1 MRQGSSGRRPRGR
14 PHRKQHLSPRSQ
26 TFDSSGPEGRVRG
39 NAHQVYEKYLA
50 LARDATAS
58 GDRIAAE
65 GFYQFAEH
73 YYRVVNDSTDPNS
86 EGSSRRFDQR
96 RDQGTGEQPDIQP
109 PASQG
114 AGRGERQ
121 PTNGAARSDGTP
133 VDAGQAEGAKVDGE
147 ATEAPAS
154 AIAVG
159 DGEEQPE
166 VKAAPKRR
174 APRRRKAPAGNG
186 AAPAEPEAKSK
197 EAAGDDGETEPV
209 TP

>member
-1 MRQGSSGRRPRGR
+1 
-14 PHRKQHLSPRSQ
+14 
-26 TFDSSGPEGRVRG
+26 
-39 NAHQVYEKYLA
+39 
-50 LARDATAS
+50 LARDATAA

-73 YYRVVNDSTDPNS
+73 YFRVVNDSTDPHS
-86 EGSSRRFDQR
+86 EGSSRRSDQR
-96 RDQGTGEQPDIQP
+96 RDQHSGEQPDIQP
-109 PASQG
+109 PQG
-114 AGRGERQ
+114 AGRGDGKPAMP
-121 PTNGAARSDGTP
+121 PTNGAARSDGALA
-133 VDAGQAEGAKVDGE
+133 DAGQVDGAQADGVRAE
-147 ATEAPAS
+147 AAAS

-186 AAPAEPEAKSK
+186 AAPAEPEAETK

>member
-50 LARDATAS
+50 LARDATAA

-86 EGSSRRFDQR
+86 EGSRRYDQR
-96 RDQGTGEQPDIQP
+96 RDQGSGEQPDIQP

-121 PTNGAARSDGTP
+121 PTNGAARSDGPSADTP
-133 VDAGQAEGAKVDGE
+133 QVDGTAAE
-147 ATEAPAS
+147 AAAS

-159 DGEEQPE
+159 DEQPE

-174 APRRRKAPAGNG
+174 APRRRKAPSGNG
-186 AAPAEPEAKSK
+186 TAPAEPEAKTK
-197 EAAGDDGETEPV
+197 ESAGDDGETEPV

>member
-1 MRQGSSGRRPRGR
+1 M
-14 PHRKQHLSPRSQ
+14 
-26 TFDSSGPEGRVRG
+26 
-39 NAHQVYEKYLA
+39 
-50 LARDATAS
+50 ARDATAA

-73 YYRVVNDSTDPNS
+73 YYRVVNDSTDPHS

-96 RDQGTGEQPDIQP
+96 RDQGAGEQPDIQP

-121 PTNGAARSDGTP
+121 PTNGAARSDRASA
-133 VDAGQAEGAKVDGE
+133 DASPADGAKVDGAAAE
-147 ATEAPAS
+147 VAAS
-154 AIAVG
+154 AIAV
-159 DGEEQPE
+159 DGGEQPE

-186 AAPAEPEAKSK
+186 AAPAEPEAEAK
-197 EAAGDDGETEPV
+197 ETAGDDGETEPV